1 MYRKNKKQEF
11 YTKKAREEGYPARSV
26 YKLEEIDKKFRI
38 FKKGDCVLDLGCS
51 PGSWLLYIS
60 KRVGEGGRPSRI
72 TPEGGAL
79 PGRVVGID
87 AEDIKIPQRNNII
100 FMKRNVLYLT
110 ALDLVQLRYRC
121 DAVVSD
127 LAPSTTGVKS
137 IDVGKSLELS
147 EKAFELAKEV
157 LTKGGSF
164 ICKVFEGEGSDDFF
178 KKVAECFD
186 FIKRFRPKAVLKGSK
201 EFYIVAKKFGARQ

>member
-60 KRVGEGGRPSRI
+60 KRVGEQ
-72 TPEGGAL
+72 
-79 PGRVVGID
+79 GRVVGID

-100 FMKRNVLYLT
+100 FMKRNILYLT

-147 EKAFELAKEV
+147 EKALELAKEV

-178 KKVAECFD
+178 KKVAECFN

-201 EFYIVAKKFGARQ
+201 EFYIVAKGYGK

>member
-60 KRVGEGGRPSRI
+60 KRVGEQ
-72 TPEGGAL
+72 
-79 PGRVVGID
+79 GRVVGID

-100 FMKRNVLYLT
+100 FMKRNILYLT
-110 ALDLVQLRYRC
+110 VLDLVQLRYRC

-147 EKAFELAKEV
+147 EKAFEIAKEV

-201 EFYIVAKKFGARQ
+201 EFYIVCKKKLNGS

>member
-11 YTKKAREEGYPARSV
+11 YTRKAHVEGYPARSV
-26 YKLEEIDKKFRI
+26 YKLEEIDNKFRI

-60 KRVGEGGRPSRI
+60 KRVGER
-72 TPEGGAL
+72 
-79 PGRVVGID
+79 GRVVGID
-87 AEDIKIPQRNNII
+87 AEDIKIPQRNNIMFI
-100 FMKRNVLYLT
+100 KRDVLYLDSS
-110 ALDLVQLRYRC
+110 DLTKLRYRC
-121 DAVVSD
+121 NVVVSD

-201 EFYIVAKKFGARQ
+201 EFYIVAKRFGARR